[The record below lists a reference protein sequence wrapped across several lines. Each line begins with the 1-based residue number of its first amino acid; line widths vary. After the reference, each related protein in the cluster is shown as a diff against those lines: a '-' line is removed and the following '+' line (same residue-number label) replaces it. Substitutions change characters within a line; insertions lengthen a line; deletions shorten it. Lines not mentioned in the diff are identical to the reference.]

1 MEEMVR
7 SHSELA
13 KDLQSLESLIE
24 RNLRMDERRSHDVV
38 GIGFWGWDIVGI
50 GFGALLHC
58 CLLFVVVGVK
68 SRRGETERP
77 SHHQALEI
85 SSEKHL

>member
-38 GIGFWGWDIVGI
+38 GIGFPGLGHRWYRIRRI
-50 GFGALLHC
+50 TPLLSPLC
-58 CLLFVVVGVK
+58 
-68 SRRGETERP
+68 RRRR
-77 SHHQALEI
+77 
-85 SSEKHL
+85 

>member
-38 GIGFWGWDIVGI
+38 GIGFWGWDIVDI
-50 GFGALLHC
+50 RFGALLHC